1 MLYSLFANSGLRA
14 MYSHLGSGGLR
25 MSLVEPP
32 GAIYKHQAPC
42 SMGMACGN
50 THGTHMQTLRA
61 QPMLQGDRTALL
73 PAAPRPPRAEPP
85 RHATLSSYVERSVRR
100 SLVRRTAVSGR
111 SSTPSRRGE
120 GDLGLHLA
128 RVEGARGVGFGL
140 IGLTPGGKR
149 GGSRAA
155 LSGAPRVFCYA
166 PPLACAAAP

>member
-1 MLYSLFANSGLRA
+1 MLYSLFANSGLTA

-85 RHATLSSYVERSVRR
+85 RHATLSSYVERSVSGAR
-100 SLVRRTAVSGR
+100 SFVAR
-111 SSTPSRRGE
+111 PSRAAPQLLRGE
-120 GDLGLHLA
+120 ARAILASTWHGLRVRVGSDLGSSGSRPA
-128 RVEGARGVGFGL
+128 ARGVGAG
-140 IGLTPGGKR
+140 
-149 GGSRAA
+149 
-155 LSGAPRVFCYA
+155 PRC
-166 PPLACAAAP
+166 LAHLASFATLLL